1 MSRVALD
8 ALVEA
13 GGCRLAA
20 LVETGVEG
28 HRVGPGLAFWGA
40 KGAVAFL
47 IAGPDG
53 IRGLD
58 AQGREMAE
66 AEVEVLAPGAWAAF
80 AAAVDAAVRRKE
92 R

>member
-8 ALVEA
+8 PLVEVR
-13 GGCRLAA
+13 GYRLAA

-40 KGAVAFL
+40 KVAVGFL

-58 AQGREMAE
+58 AQGRELAA
-66 AEVEVLAPGAWAAF
+66 AEVEALAPGAWAAF
-80 AAAVDAAVRRKE
+80 AEATDAAARQERR
-92 R
+92 

>member
-40 KGAVAFL
+40 KAAVAIL
-47 IAGPDG
+47 IEGPDG
-53 IRGLD
+53 IRGFD
-58 AQGREMAE
+58 VKGRELAA
-66 AEVEVLAPGAWAAF
+66 AEVEALAPGAWAAF
-80 AAAVDAAVRRKE
+80 AATADAAVRRKE